1 LKSSYAETWNL
12 SLERQVGKG
21 LLSAGY
27 AGSHGLH
34 LYDIAN
40 VNPLTGGGE
49 YLGDA
54 NFGNRLNYQY
64 SNMNFR
70 SDNGYS
76 HYDALNIKY
85 AVTNL
90 FHKGLGLGANYTWS
104 HSLDNLSSTFSDGL
118 AGDYQ
123 LGYLDAFNPQLNY
136 GNSDF
141 DLRHRVSLTGTW
153 EIPWMK
159 SSSNAI
165 AKNVLGGWGL
175 GTVITIR
182 SGAPFTIYDCNN
194 YNGTSCPLYI
204 PSAPVARTGTAT
216 SIGSNLYNYIALPYD
231 TVPVTDPVTGV
242 VTNTYP
248 VANQGDSLGIPNCT
262 GLYHTGC
269 TYSNSGLAY
278 PMRNQFFGPNYWNMD
293 MNFYKNFKLTERF
306 GLEFRGEFYNILNHH
321 NQYIEGLN
329 LDVSSMS
336 TSAPPYIQTE
346 KGGIYGYAGQPS
358 DERRNIQF
366 GLKLTF

>member
-1 LKSSYAETWNL
+1 
-12 SLERQVGKG
+12 
-21 LLSAGY
+21 
-27 AGSHGLH
+27 
-34 LYDIAN
+34 
-40 VNPLTGGGE
+40 
-49 YLGDA
+49 
-54 NFGNRLNYQY
+54 
-64 SNMNFR
+64 MNFR

-85 AVTNL
+85 GVTNL

-104 HSLDNLSSTFSDGL
+104 HSLDNLSSTFTDGL

-141 DLRHRVSLTGTW
+141 DMRHRFSAALTW

-175 GTVITIR
+175 GTVVTIH
-182 SGAPFTIYDCNN
+182 SGSPFTIYDCNN
-194 YNGTSCPLYI
+194 YNGTSCPAYI

-216 SIGSNLYNYIALPYD
+216 SVGSNLYNYIALPYD
-231 TVPVTDPVTGV
+231 TVVDPDTGV
-242 VTNTYP
+242 TSYP
-248 VANQGDSLGIPNCT
+248 VANQGVALGIPTCT
-262 GLYHTGC
+262 GLYHVGC
-269 TYSNSGLAY
+269 TYSTNGQAY

-329 LDVSSMS
+329 LDVSSMD